1 MYLLMTIGSLGDFI
15 PFLALADRLRQRG
28 HRVVLASNAG
38 YAGMAQALGIPF
50 AAIWDRGS
58 QSLDAL
64 IAQNPDKAWDAVR
77 DQMFVPA
84 IRPAQDCIR
93 HHAAERGL
101 RVLACWTVFG
111 ARLARSEFDFPLFTF
126 YLSPGALRQDAG
138 SNQTDETCIGLYPDW
153 FGTNTGAITQT
164 GFVMLDDALV
174 PPLPAGL
181 EAFLAEGPAPLL
193 FTPGS
198 FMRGADV
205 FFAQSL
211 AACEALGMRAVFL
224 TPYSEQIPA
233 NLPASI
239 RHERYVPLERLTPR
253 AALLVHHG
261 GIGTCAQGMRAGI
274 PQLVSPLFFDQKDN
288 AERLITLG
296 AGEILAREHY
306 AKTALADKMQSLM
319 NSRQVKQN
327 CAQLASL
334 VDHEALARA
343 CALVES

>member
-1 MYLLMTIGSLGDFI
+1 MYLLMTIGSLGDFM

-64 IAQNPDKAWDAVR
+64 IAENPDKAWQAVSEE
-77 DQMFVPA
+77 MFVPA
-84 IRPAQDCIR
+84 IGPVRDCIR
-93 HHAAERGL
+93 HHAAEPQL
-101 RVLACWTVFG
+101 RVLASWTVYG
-111 ARLARSEFDFPLFTF
+111 ARLARTEFDFPLFTF
-126 YLSPGALRQDAG
+126 YLSPGALQQDERR
-138 SNQTDETCIGLYPDW
+138 NQTDETCIGLYPDW
-153 FGTNTGAITQT
+153 FGTDTDGITRT

-174 PPLPAGL
+174 PPLPSAL
-181 EAFLAEGPAPLL
+181 QAFLAEGAAPLL

-211 AACEALGMRAVFL
+211 AACEALGMRAIFL
-224 TPYSEQIPA
+224 TPYGEQLPR
-233 NLPASI
+233 NLPAAI

-253 AALLVHHG
+253 AAVLVHHG
-261 GIGTCAQGMRAGI
+261 GVGTCAQGLRAGI

-288 AERLITLG
+288 AGQLATLG
-296 AGEILAREHY
+296 VGDILGREEY
-306 AKTALADKMQSLM
+306 AKAALAGKLLSLM
-319 NSRQVKQN
+319 NSGQVKQS
-327 CAQLASL
+327 CARLAPL
-334 VDHEALARA
+334 VDHEALSRTAS
-343 CALVES
+343 LVES